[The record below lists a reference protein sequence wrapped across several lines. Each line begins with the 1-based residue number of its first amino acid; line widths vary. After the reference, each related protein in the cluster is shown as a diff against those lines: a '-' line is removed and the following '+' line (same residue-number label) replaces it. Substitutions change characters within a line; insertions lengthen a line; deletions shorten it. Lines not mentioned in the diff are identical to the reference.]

1 MVIQRWHHG
10 DRATQPNHGHLY
22 NCNMFLSW
30 GRGKKFK
37 PSEYVQPPN
46 RFIRITQLGIPSHD
60 VRFVETSLF
69 N

>member
-22 NCNMFLSW
+22 NCNMLLSW

-46 RFIRITQLGIPSHD
+46 RFVRITQLGIPSHD